1 MAKKTSGE
9 QIKFGEKIIERSMD
23 EVMHSSM
30 MPYAEHVILER
41 ALPRV
46 EDGLKPV
53 QRRILYTMMELGL
66 SPDKPYRKS
75 ARIVGDCLGKYHP
88 HGDSSVY
95 DAMVRMAQGFN
106 MSMPLIDGH
115 GNFGSIDG
123 DSAAAM
129 RYTEARMMPLAL
141 ELLRD
146 IDKDTVSF
154 NLNFDDTLK
163 EPDLLPGRFPNLLVN
178 GASGIAVGLATNIP
192 PHNLGEATDAVLAQL
207 EDPDVTVEE
216 LMKLMP
222 CPDFPTGGYILDS
235 DEIKTAYE
243 TGRGKLTMR
252 AKTHIEEQKN
262 GRKLIVIT
270 EIPYQVNKARLL
282 EEILHITQEK
292 KTLFAAVSDIRDES
306 DRLGMRAVVEVK
318 KEGDAEKIL
327 GYLYK
332 YSDLQ
337 ATFGVNMVAIA
348 DGKPRQLG
356 LKELISCYIGHQ
368 ENVVTRRTEFE
379 LENAKRREHVL
390 LGLMAA
396 IDNLDEVIKIIR
408 ASKTPKIARD
418 ALMERFSLSEI
429 QAQAILD
436 LRLQRLTN
444 LEMLSIEKEYKEI
457 LRQIKTLA
465 FSARRRSCA
474 K

>member
-1 MAKKTSGE
+1 
-9 QIKFGEKIIERSMD
+9 
-23 EVMHSSM
+23 
-30 MPYAEHVILER
+30 
-41 ALPRV
+41 
-46 EDGLKPV
+46 
-53 QRRILYTMMELGL
+53 
-66 SPDKPYRKS
+66 
-75 ARIVGDCLGKYHP
+75 
-88 HGDSSVY
+88 
-95 DAMVRMAQGFN
+95 
-106 MSMPLIDGH
+106 
-115 GNFGSIDG
+115 
-123 DSAAAM
+123 
-129 RYTEARMMPLAL
+129 
-141 ELLRD
+141 
-146 IDKDTVSF
+146 
-154 NLNFDDTLK
+154 
-163 EPDLLPGRFPNLLVN
+163 
-178 GASGIAVGLATNIP
+178 
-192 PHNLGEATDAVLAQL
+192 
-207 EDPDVTVEE
+207 
-216 LMKLMP
+216 MKLMP

-270 EIPYQVNKARLL
+270 EIPYQVKKARLL

-390 LGLMAA
+390 LGLMFA

-457 LRQIKTLA
+457 T
-465 FSARRRSCA
+465 FS
-474 K
+474 